1 MHELSICEGIIQVIE
16 EQAVQQDFQSVEK
29 VRLEIGK
36 LAGVELDA
44 LRFGFDVVTKNTVA
58 ENAELEIIELDGTAW
73 CMPCEKTVHVSQLF
87 DACPNCGSHQLQVTG
102 GNEMRIK
109 DLEVN

>member
-1 MHELSICEGIIQVIE
+1 MHELSICEGIVQIIE
-16 EQAVQQDFQSVEK
+16 DQAVEQNFTSVEK

-36 LAGVELDA
+36 LSGVELEA
-44 LRFGFDVVTKNTVA
+44 LRFGFDVVTKNTIA
-58 ENAELEIIELDGTAW
+58 ENAELEIIELNGMAW
-73 CMPCEKTVHVSQLF
+73 CMPCEKSVSVSQLF
-87 DACPNCGSHQLQVTG
+87 DACPDCGGYQLQVTS